1 MFVHKDHLS
10 ENQMVDYILGNL
22 PRDEYFK
29 INTHLNKCTKCHL
42 QVRSWQRILHHEN
55 EQEVPALA
63 KQRIYHTYSRN
74 RKFFRQRNFIFY
86 ISASIFVL
94 FLTIYFIQQEV
105 SLPANDTNKI
115 TIEVVKQHPNSQTI
129 IDKKLENPLLSPKL
143 TGENIYL
150 KTNNKTLIRNEPTL
164 FYPSKMYEQIY
175 TKDDRFCFINW
186 NTLNIICVNDLQL
199 KQKQLHSPQPL
210 YLIISKD

>member
-1 MFVHKDHLS
+1 MFVHKVHLS
-10 ENQMVDYILGNL
+10 ENQMIDFILGNL

-29 INTHLNKCTKCHL
+29 INTHLNKCAKCHL
-42 QVRSWQRILHHEN
+42 QVRSWQRILQHEN
-55 EQEVPALA
+55 EQEVPALP

-74 RKFFRQRNFIFY
+74 RKFFRQRSFIFY
-86 ISASIFVL
+86 LRASIFVL

-105 SLPANDTNKI
+105 SSPAKDTHANNF
-115 TIEVVKQHPNSQTI
+115 TIEIVKHHPQVQTI
-129 IDKKLENPLLSPKL
+129 IDRKLENPLLPPKL

-150 KTNNKTLIRNEPTL
+150 KTNNKTLSRNEPTL
-164 FYPSKMYEQIY
+164 FYHSKMYEQIY

-210 YLIISKD
+210 YLIMD